1 MGLLDMLTTQGTP
14 FSAAP
19 NGTTPPTNMGATQQ
33 SQLHADGNQPGYSL
47 DGSDFTTVNAAYQQ
61 YVDGTPNTLP
71 KPSVLDLDG
80 KAPKPYSSTG
90 PTEGRY

>member
-1 MGLLDMLTTQGTP
+1 MGLLDKLTKGGG
-14 FSAAP
+14 SKYSIA
-19 NGTTPPTNMGATQQ
+19 NGGSVSVNPLSTKTSDLMT
-33 SQLHADGNQPGYSL
+33 YSL
-47 DGSDFTTVNAAYQQ
+47 DGSNASKVNASYQQ

-80 KAPKPYSSTG
+80 KTPKSYASTG